1 MARKIKSK
9 RRPQKRRDLNK
20 FHSRAVGAVGLRGV
34 MEAYGSLFMADRVIR
49 KDYPDFAA
57 RMDYLSKT
65 NSRHESL
72 SQDEYE
78 RVLDTCLALYGTMM
92 VRLVT
97 AEGLAH
103 ETAESIKM
111 LMLLVLLGAHL
122 HEVGLLTLPQLRE
135 QKA

>member
-9 RRPQKRRDLNK
+9 RRPSRDLNK
-20 FHSRAVGAVGLRGV
+20 LRSRAVGAVGLRGV
-34 MEAYGSLFMADRVIR
+34 IEAYGSLFMASSVIR

-72 SQDEYE
+72 SRDEYE

-97 AEGLAH
+97 SEGLAH
-103 ETAESIKM
+103 ETGESVKM
-111 LMLLVLLGAHL
+111 LVLLVLLGAHL